1 MADTTVVWATAP
13 GKPGNMSY
21 HHSLVIRYIIGCFA
35 LLGLGLNGCKEETKL
50 DSPSQGR
57 ITIAADESYEPLT
70 VEITRTYELLYPRT
84 KFDLVFKPER
94 EAIRL
99 MLDDK
104 ARLCIVSRKLTANEQ
119 RVLDKT
125 KITGSAVLLATDGVA
140 LITGKA
146 NTDSLLTMNE
156 LRKVF
161 SKQIT
166 KWSQLAGGNQ
176 TGSITLVFDN
186 PNSSNL
192 DFIMKKFALSDIN
205 GLSIYTAG
213 SNRKVIEYVRTHP
226 TAVGFIGVNWISDGD
241 GPVSAQLS
249 KDIRVIGL
257 SAKESPKVRDDYH
270 QPFQRDLA
278 LKLYPLWRD
287 VYMVSRE
294 AHPGLGGGLTN
305 YLVRD
310 SGRLLV
316 EKLGLWPR
324 VPYNREVQLK

>member
-1 MADTTVVWATAP
+1 MPHFQTTLINYTFGAF
-13 GKPGNMSY
+13 M
-21 HHSLVIRYIIGCFA
+21 
-35 LLGLGLNGCKEETKL
+35 LLGLSVSSCEEKPKL

-70 VEITRTYELLYPRT
+70 VDITRTYELLYPRT

-99 MLDDK
+99 MLEDK
-104 ARLCIVSRKLTANEQ
+104 ARLCIVSRKLTQNEQ
-119 RVLDKT
+119 RFLDKT

-146 NTDSLLTMNE
+146 NTDSLMTMND
-156 LRKVF
+156 LRGIF
-161 SKQIT
+161 SQKIKT
-166 KWSQLAGGNQ
+166 WSQLKGGNQ
-176 TGSITLVFDN
+176 SGPITLVFDN

-192 DFIMKKFALSDIN
+192 DHVMQKF
-205 GLSIYTAG
+205 GLKTIEGLPIYTAG
-213 SNRKVIEYVRTHP
+213 SNRKVIDYVRAHP
-226 TAVGFIGVNWISDGD
+226 TAIGFIGVNWISDGD

-249 KDIRVIGL
+249 KDIRVLGL
-257 SAKESPKVRDDYH
+257 SAKENPQQRDDYH

-324 VPYNREVQLK
+324 VPYNREVQLR

>member
-1 MADTTVVWATAP
+1 MPYLDTT
-13 GKPGNMSY
+13 
-21 HHSLVIRYIIGCFA
+21 LIRNLFA
-35 LLGLGLNGCKEETKL
+35 GFILLGLGLAGCEEKPKL

-70 VEITRTYELLYPRT
+70 IEITRTYELLYPRT

-104 ARLCIVSRKLTANEQ
+104 ARLCIVSRKLTSNEQ
-119 RVLDKT
+119 RVLDKI
-125 KITGSAVLLATDGVA
+125 KITGSATLLATDGVA
-140 LITGKA
+140 LIINKA
-146 NTDSLLTMNE
+146 NTDSLMTMND
-156 LRKVF
+156 LRGIFGK
-161 SKQIT
+161 KIT
-166 KWSQLAGGNQ
+166 RWSQLKGGNRPE
-176 TGSITLVFDN
+176 SISLVFDN

-192 DFIMKKFALSDIN
+192 DFVMQKF
-205 GLSIYTAG
+205 GLKTVDGLAIYTVK
-213 SNRKVIEYVRTHP
+213 SNKGVIDYVRSHP
-226 TAVGFIGVNWISDGD
+226 GAMGFIGVNWISDGE
-241 GPVSAQLS
+241 GPVSAALS

-257 SAKESPKVRDDYH
+257 SAKEAPQVRDDYF

-278 LKLYPLWRD
+278 LKQYPLWRD

-310 SGRLLV
+310 SGRLLM

-324 VPYNREVQLK
+324 VPYNREVQLR

>member
-1 MADTTVVWATAP
+1 MPYLHKVVINYALGTF
-13 GKPGNMSY
+13 
-21 HHSLVIRYIIGCFA
+21 L
-35 LLGLGLNGCKEETKL
+35 LLGLGLSGCKEKNKL

-99 MLDDK
+99 MLEDK
-104 ARLCIVSRKLTANEQ
+104 ARLCIISRRLTPNEQ
-119 RVLDKT
+119 RFLDKT

-146 NTDSLLTMNE
+146 NTDSLVSMNE
-156 LRKVF
+156 LRGIFDRHIKN
-161 SKQIT
+161 
-166 KWSQLAGGNQ
+166 WSQLKGGNQ
-176 TGSITLVFDN
+176 TGPITLVFDN

-192 DFIMKKFALSDIN
+192 DYVMQKF
-205 GLSIYTAG
+205 GLKTIDGLAVYTTG
-213 SNRKVIEYVRTHP
+213 SNRKVIDYVRAHP
-226 TAVGFIGVNWISDGD
+226 TAMGFIGVNWISDGD

-257 SAKESPKVRDDYH
+257 SAKEAPQGRGDYY

-278 LKLYPLWRD
+278 LKQYPLWRD

-310 SGRLLV
+310 SGRLLI

-324 VPYNREVQLK
+324 VPYNREVQLR

>member
-1 MADTTVVWATAP
+1 MNTT
-13 GKPGNMSY
+13 
-21 HHSLVIRYIIGCFA
+21 LIRFTIGFV
-35 LLGLGLNGCKEETKL
+35 LLGLGLNGCKDKPKL

-99 MLDDK
+99 MLEDK
-104 ARLCIVSRKLTANEQ
+104 ARLCIVSRRLTANEQ
-119 RVLDKT
+119 LSLDKV
-125 KITGSAVLLATDGVA
+125 KVTGSATLLATDGVA
-140 LITGKA
+140 LITSKA
-146 NTDSLLTMNE
+146 NSDSLMTMNE
-156 LRKVF
+156 LRGIFGKKI
-161 SKQIT
+161 SK
-166 KWSQLAGGNQ
+166 WNQLKDGNQ
-176 TGSITLVFDN
+176 SGPITLVFDN

-192 DFIMKKFALSDIN
+192 DYVIKKF
-205 GLSIYTAG
+205 GLKNIDGLAIYTAK
-213 SNRKVIEYVRTHP
+213 SNRGVIDYVRTHP
-226 TAVGFIGVNWISDGD
+226 TAMGFIGVNWISDGD

-257 SAKESPKVRDDYH
+257 SSKDNPQVRDDYH

-324 VPYNREVQLK
+324 VPYNREVHLK

>member
-1 MADTTVVWATAP
+1 MPYLPTTLR
-13 GKPGNMSY
+13 SY
-21 HHSLVIRYIIGCFA
+21 TLTGFVLLSLCLIGCED
-35 LLGLGLNGCKEETKL
+35 KPKL

-104 ARLCIVSRKLTANEQ
+104 ARLCIVSRRLTANEQ
-119 RVLDKT
+119 RSLDKV
-125 KITGSAVLLATDGVA
+125 KVTGSATLLATDGVA
-140 LITGKA
+140 LITSKA
-146 NTDSLLTMNE
+146 NTDSLMTMNE
-156 LRKVF
+156 LRGVF
-161 SKQIT
+161 SKQISQ
-166 KWSQLAGGNQ
+166 WSQLKGGNQ
-176 TGSITLVFDN
+176 SGTITLVFDN

-192 DFIMKKFALSDIN
+192 DHVMQRF
-205 GLSIYTAG
+205 GLKNIDGLPIYTAK
-213 SNRKVIEYVRTHP
+213 SNKGVIDYVRTHP
-226 TAVGFIGVNWISDGD
+226 TAMGFIGVNWISDGD

-257 SAKESPKVRDDYH
+257 SSKDSPQGRDDYH

-324 VPYNREVQLK
+324 VPYNREVHLK

>member
-1 MADTTVVWATAP
+1 MPYLKTTL
-13 GKPGNMSY
+13 S
-21 HHSLVIRYIIGCFA
+21 RYLIVGFVFLA
-35 LLGLGLNGCKEETKL
+35 LGLNGCKEEKKL

-99 MLDDK
+99 MLEDK
-104 ARLCIVSRKLTANEQ
+104 ARLCIVSRRLTANEQ
-119 RVLDKT
+119 RSLDNE
-125 KITGSAVLLATDGVA
+125 KITGSATLLATDGVA
-140 LITGKA
+140 IITSKA
-146 NTDSLLTMNE
+146 NFDSLMTMNE
-156 LRKVF
+156 LRGVF
-161 SKQIT
+161 NKQINN
-166 KWSQLAGGNQ
+166 WSQLKGGNQ
-176 TGSITLVFDN
+176 SGPITLVFDN

-192 DFIMKKFALSDIN
+192 DHVMQRFGLKSVN
-205 GLSIYTAG
+205 GLSIYTAK
-213 SNRKVIEYVRTHP
+213 SNKGVIDYVRTHP
-226 TAVGFIGVNWISDGD
+226 TAMGFIGVNWISDGD
-241 GPVSAQLS
+241 GPVSAALS

-257 SAKESPKVRDDYH
+257 SSKANPQIRDDYH